1 MRERVGHAGEL
12 AALGHL
18 KDQGFRILARDWRS
32 RIGQIDIVA
41 EEGDTLVIVEVKA
54 RRGVA
59 FGLPEEA
66 VDARK
71 RQKLRMLLETYKSA
85 TKRQK
90 QPCRI
95 DVLGLLL
102 DQHLAVI
109 RCEHIRDAV
118 HDD

>member
-1 MRERVGHAGEL
+1 MV
-12 AALGHL
+12 
-18 KDQGFRILARDWRS
+18 
-32 RIGQIDIVA
+32 
-41 EEGDTLVIVEVKA
+41 VEVKA

-71 RQKLRMLLETYKSA
+71 RQKLRMLLETYRSA
-85 TKRQK
+85 TKRQH

-102 DQHLAVI
+102 DENLAVT
-109 RCEHIRDAV
+109 RTEHIRNAV
-118 HDD
+118 EDS